1 MTTMNL
7 EERIALHRRMAEG
20 YHAAY
25 AHRAVKD
32 GATYATWEFADDA
45 VYWSPYFGNKLI
57 KLSEHPV
64 SAAASATMEA
74 RAYSI
79 TFPDWG
85 PAEFTCWPSDNGFA
99 MKTRFEGHAKDGTT
113 MGFFSYGFAETND
126 QGQITRWETHVS
138 AEYSAFLDAAIGVHG
153 PFLQGADPY
162 LQALARAL
170 EKAGPPA

>member
-7 EERIALHRRMAEG
+7 QERIALHRRMAEG

-64 SAAASATMEA
+64 SVAASATMEA

-85 PAEFTCWPSDNGFA
+85 PASSRAGRP
-99 MKTRFEGHAKDGTT
+99 TT
-113 MGFFSYGFAETND
+113 AS
-126 QGQITRWETHVS
+126 R
-138 AEYSAFLDAAIGVHG
+138 
-153 PFLQGADPY
+153 
-162 LQALARAL
+162 
-170 EKAGPPA
+170 